1 MIEREV
7 ELPGGRFV
15 VLEHGPPAGPV
26 VLCVHGFPDIP
37 QTWGPLA
44 ERLAAGG
51 YRVVAPYLRGYAPST
66 LAGPFHLR
74 RIAQDL
80 LELADA
86 LSPRSPVLLV
96 GHDWGAAAAFVALA
110 IAPSRFARAVTLAVP
125 HPLAF
130 RAGVARHPRQLARS
144 WYMAFFQLPAVPEA
158 ALRGHDFALVERL
171 WRAWSPGWRP
181 PVDHLARVKRCLAES
196 LPGPVDYYR
205 ALLASARDTALARA
219 AARLEV
225 PVLHVHGRTD
235 GCVGVE
241 LAREQARY
249 FGPRFRWVEVDGVG
263 HFLHLE
269 APDRVGA
276 LVEEGLRA

>member
-1 MIEREV
+1 MIERAV
-7 ELPGGRFV
+7 ELPGGQFV
-15 VLEHGPPAGPV
+15 VRDHGPPEGPV
-26 VLCVHGFPDIP
+26 VLCVHGFPDVP
-37 QTWGPLA
+37 QTWDPLA
-44 ERLAAGG
+44 DRLAAEG

-80 LELADA
+80 IELADA
-86 LSPRSPVLLV
+86 VSPGSPALLV
-96 GHDWGAAAAFVALA
+96 GHDWGAAAAFGALA
-110 IAPSRFARAVTLAVP
+110 IAPERFARAVTLAVP

-130 RAGVARHPRQLARS
+130 RDGVARHPRQLARS
-144 WYMAFFQLPAVPEA
+144 WYMGFFQLPAVPEA
-158 ALRGHDFALVERL
+158 ALRRHDFALVERL

-181 PVDHLARVKRCLAES
+181 PAAHLARVKRCLAQS

-205 ALLASARDTALARA
+205 ALVDSARDTALARA
-219 AARLEV
+219 AAHLEV
-225 PVLHVHGRTD
+225 PVLHVHGSTD

-249 FGPRFRWVEVDGVG
+249 FGPRFRAREVDGVG

-269 APDRVGA
+269 APERVGA
-276 LVEEGLRA
+276 LVQEGLRA